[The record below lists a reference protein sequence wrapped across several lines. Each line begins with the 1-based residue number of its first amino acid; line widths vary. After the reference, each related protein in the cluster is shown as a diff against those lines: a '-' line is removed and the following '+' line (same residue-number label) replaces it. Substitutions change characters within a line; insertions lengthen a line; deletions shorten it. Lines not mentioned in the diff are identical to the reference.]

1 MLGWLRSML
10 AKILVIVALVIV
22 LIAILHSGGL
32 LPSVLAT
39 TIGIGEGF
47 VLTNWLWTAVLVM
60 AVAAVADPETFKKTV
75 EDIVDGVGGVVTGT
89 GRALI
94 NILPPWM
101 WALLIGVGGYVLYQT
116 LNKPSELVEGGGT

>member
-22 LIAILHSGGL
+22 LIAILHTGGL

-47 VLTNWLWTAVLVM
+47 VLSNWLWTAVLVM

-75 EDIVDGVGGVVTGT
+75 EDIVDGVGGIVTGT